1 MTARTQS
8 PSDSDMEA
16 TAFGHVRGR
25 RHRHNQIRFFT
36 IAEVAE
42 RLHVATRT
50 IRGGSRAE
58 DLVVHRLRFSPPATT
73 RRIRFMASHRQI
85 RANQRNALRST
96 GPRSLAGRAR
106 SRLNAMN
113 HGLTAHHALL
123 PRES

>member
-73 RRIRFMASHRQI
+73 RRESGSWQAIDKS
-85 RANQRNALRST
+85 ALISATPSGALDRD
-96 GPRSLAGRAR
+96 RSLGGRA
-106 SRLNAMN
+106 A
-113 HGLTAHHALL
+113 A
-123 PRES
+123 

>member
-42 RLHVATRT
+42 RLHVATVRSAAHQGPKISSCT
-50 IRGGSRAE
+50 DSGFRHRPRPEESP
-58 DLVVHRLRFSPPATT
+58 VHGKP
-73 RRIRFMASHRQI
+73 
-85 RANQRNALRST
+85 ST
-96 GPRSLAGRAR
+96 NPR
-106 SRLNAMN
+106 
-113 HGLTAHHALL
+113 
-123 PRES
+123 